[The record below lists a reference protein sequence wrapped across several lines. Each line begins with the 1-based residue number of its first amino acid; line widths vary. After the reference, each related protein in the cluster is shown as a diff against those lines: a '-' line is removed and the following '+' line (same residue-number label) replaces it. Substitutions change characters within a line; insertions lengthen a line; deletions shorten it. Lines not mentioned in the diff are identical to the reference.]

1 MFKLIKKSIWAVRYK
16 KAVREARKL
25 AVLFNMTYFVFALNG
40 KLKVAPKQNLKNLVK
55 LHRFKSGVT
64 IQDIE
69 KSALYIAKP
78 SNTPGVLCS

>member
-1 MFKLIKKSIWAVRYK
+1 MFKSIKKCIWAAQYK
-16 KAVREARKL
+16 MKVREARKL
-25 AVLFNMTYFVFALNG
+25 ALLFNMTYFVFALNG

-55 LHRFKSGVT
+55 LRRFKSGTT